1 MLKSL
6 GAKSLAGLRANLDLL
21 FKIFFLFFKPKQIQN
36 RNKSKNNLGLDEP
49 AVEAEADSD
58 CEHRQ
63 PDVQWHQL
71 LCHLMMIMIMM
82 ALMMMM
88 MSMLMATVLAM
99 AMAMAMMATCI
110 FLRSVIAQTQRTRSP
125 VARNWSPIPPCDGHV
140 YDDDDDNAFVF
151 FHE

>member
-1 MLKSL
+1 MLP
-6 GAKSLAGLRANLDLL
+6 GDHAEEPWCEVPRRV
-21 FKIFFLFFKPKQIQN
+21 Q
-36 RNKSKNNLGLDEP
+36 SKA

-99 AMAMAMMATCI
+99 AMAMAMMETCI

-125 VARNWSPIPPCDGHV
+125 VARNWSPIPP
-140 YDDDDDNAFVF
+140 
-151 FHE
+151 